1 MTTAHGMAGII
12 PTISIRH
19 RIAIARDVA
28 GLKQSE
34 LALKIGVSRSTLAS
48 IEQGVR
54 EPRRG
59 EVIAIAFATG
69 VDLNW
74 LETGKT
80 PADDNGGGEKWAHRD
95 SNPRPAGIGSK
106 PSDQGGGRVA

>member
-1 MTTAHGMAGII
+1 MGGIVPVI
-12 PTISIRH
+12 EIRH

-28 GLKQSE
+28 GLKQSD
-34 LALKIGVSRSTLAS
+34 LAREIGMSRSTIAS

-59 EVIAIAFATG
+59 ETIAIAFATG

-74 LETGKT
+74 LAHGKT
-80 PADDNGGGEKWAHRD
+80 PAGTNDDDPDGGGECAIRE
-95 SNPRPAGIGSK
+95 SNPEPTDKWRLAGH
-106 PSDQGGGRVA
+106 AA

>member
-1 MTTAHGMAGII
+1 MTRPMENAGIVPEI
-12 PTISIRH
+12 GIRH

-28 GLKQSE
+28 GMKQVD
-34 LALKIGVSRSTLAS
+34 LASAIGVSRSTVAS

-59 EVIAIAFATG
+59 EVIAISFATG
-69 VDLNW
+69 VSLQW

-80 PADDNGGGEKWAHRD
+80 PAGNDPRGGEEVRHQGLE
-95 SNPRPAGIGSK
+95 PRTH
-106 PSDQGGGRVA
+106 